1 MQESRQEENPRVS
14 FSWVL
19 VLDSWFSSQTTKF
32 MTITQLE
39 YIVAVDT
46 YRSFVAA
53 ADKCFVTQP
62 TLSMQVQKLED
73 TLGVKIFDRSKQPV
87 TPTEIGIEII
97 SQARIML
104 SESEKIKEIITD
116 RQKELSGELKV
127 GIIPT
132 IAPYILPKILHGFI
146 EKYPQVKLI
155 VWEQTTEQIIAQL
168 KLGVIDCGILSTPL
182 HESTLTEV
190 PVFYENFVAY
200 VSKNSKLSKK
210 KNIVPDD
217 IDMEEIWILNEGHC
231 MREQVLN
238 ICQRRKATQGFKHFE
253 YNTGSVETL
262 KRMVD
267 QNNGATI
274 LPELALADL
283 TDKQLDKVRYFKAPE
298 PAREVS
304 IVIQRNFLKR
314 RMIEALKN
322 EILEFLPK
330 RMKSKKKKEVMEI

>member
-1 MQESRQEENPRVS
+1 
-14 FSWVL
+14 
-19 VLDSWFSSQTTKF
+19 

-46 YRSFVAA
+46 YRSFVLAA
-53 ADKCFVTQP
+53 EKCFVTQP

-73 TLGVKIFDRSKQPV
+73 TLGVKLFDRSKQPV

-97 SQARIML
+97 EQARVML
-104 SESEKIKEIITD
+104 AESEKIKEIITD
-116 RQKELSGELKV
+116 RQKELSGELRV

-132 IAPYILPKILHGFI
+132 VSPYILPKIIGGFI
-146 EKYPQVKLI
+146 QKYPQVKLI
-155 VWEQTTEQIIAQL
+155 VWEQTTEEIVQQL
-168 KLGVIDCGILSTPL
+168 KLGTLDAGILSTPL
-182 HESTLTEV
+182 RESALTEI

-200 VSKNSKLSKK
+200 VSKHSKLSKK
-210 KNIVPDD
+210 KSIIPDD
-217 IDMEEIWILNEGHC
+217 IDMEEIWVLNEGHC

-238 ICQRRKATQGFKHFE
+238 ICQRRKATKGFLHFE

-274 LPELALADL
+274 LPELALAEL
-283 TDKQLDKVRYFKAPE
+283 SDKQLDRVRYFKSPE

-304 IVIQRNFLKR
+304 IVIQKNFLKR

-322 EILEFLPK
+322 EILEFVPK
-330 RMKSKKKKEVMEI
+330 RMKSRKKKEVMEI

>member
-1 MQESRQEENPRVS
+1 
-14 FSWVL
+14 
-19 VLDSWFSSQTTKF
+19 

-53 ADKCFVTQP
+53 ANKCFVTQP
-62 TLSMQVQKLED
+62 TLSMQIQKLED

-87 TPTEIGIEII
+87 VPTEIGEEII
-97 SQARIML
+97 AQARVLIA
-104 SESEKIKEIITD
+104 ESEKIKEIVTD
-116 RQKELSGELKV
+116 RQKELSGELRV

-132 IAPYILPKILHGFI
+132 ISPYILPKILNSFI

-155 VWEQTTEQIIAQL
+155 VWEQTTEQIIQQL
-168 KLGVIDCGILSTPL
+168 KLGTIDCGLLSTPL
-182 HESTLTEV
+182 NESSLTEI

-200 VSKNSKLSKK
+200 AAKSSKLSKK
-210 KNIVPDD
+210 KVITPDD
-217 IDMEEIWILNEGHC
+217 IDMEEIWVLNEGHC

-238 ICQRRKATQGFKHFE
+238 ICQRRKATKGFQHFE

-267 QNNGATI
+267 MNNGATI
-274 LPELALADL
+274 LPELALAEM
-283 TDKQLDKVRYFKAPE
+283 TDKQRDRVRYFKSPE

-304 IVIQRNFLKR
+304 IVMHRNYLKR

-322 EILEFLPK
+322 EILEFVPK
-330 RMKSKKKKEVMEI
+330 RLRTKKKKEIVEI

>member
-1 MQESRQEENPRVS
+1 
-14 FSWVL
+14 
-19 VLDSWFSSQTTKF
+19 

-39 YIVAVDT
+39 YVVAVDT
-46 YRSFVAA
+46 YRSFVMAA
-53 ADKCFVTQP
+53 EKCFVTQP

-87 TPTEIGIEII
+87 IPTEIGSEII
-97 SQARIML
+97 EQARIL
-104 SESEKIKEIITD
+104 LAESEKIREIVSD

-132 IAPYILPKILHGFI
+132 VSPYTLPRIISGFI

-155 VWEQTTEQIIAQL
+155 VWEHTTEDIIREL
-168 KLGVIDCGILSTPL
+168 KLGTLDCGILSTPL
-182 HESTLTEV
+182 HESSLTEI

-200 VSKNSKLSKK
+200 VSKHSKLSKK
-210 KNIVPDD
+210 KSITPDD
-217 IDMEEIWILNEGHC
+217 IDIEEIYVLNEGHC

-238 ICQRRKATQGFKHFE
+238 ICQRRRSTRGFLHFE

-274 LPELALADL
+274 LPELALTEL
-283 TDKQLDKVRYFKAPE
+283 SDKQLDKVRYFKTPE

-304 IVIQRNFLKR
+304 IVIQKNFLKR

-322 EILEFLPK
+322 EILEFVPK
-330 RMKSKKKKEVMEI
+330 RMRSKKKKEVMEI

>member
-1 MQESRQEENPRVS
+1 
-14 FSWVL
+14 
-19 VLDSWFSSQTTKF
+19 

-46 YRSFVAA
+46 YRSFVLAA
-53 ADKCFVTQP
+53 EKCFVTQP

-73 TLGVKIFDRSKQPV
+73 TLGVKLFDRSKQPV

-97 SQARIML
+97 EQARVML
-104 SESEKIKEIITD
+104 AESEKIKEIITD

-132 IAPYILPKILHGFI
+132 VSPYILPKIIGGFVQ
-146 EKYPQVKLI
+146 KYPQVKLI
-155 VWEQTTEQIIAQL
+155 VWEQTTEEIVQQL
-168 KLGVIDCGILSTPL
+168 KLGTLDCGIMSTPL
-182 HESTLTEV
+182 REAALTEI

-200 VSKNSKLSKK
+200 VSRHSKLSKK
-210 KNIVPDD
+210 KSISPED
-217 IDMEEIWILNEGHC
+217 IDMEEIWVLNEGHC

-238 ICQRRKATQGFKHFE
+238 ICQRRRATKGFLHFE

-262 KRMVD
+262 KRMVE

-274 LPELALADL
+274 LPELALAEL
-283 TDKQLDKVRYFKAPE
+283 NDKQLDRVRYFKSPE

-304 IVIQRNFLKR
+304 IVIQKNFLKR

-322 EILEFLPK
+322 EILEFVPK
-330 RMKSKKKKEVMEI
+330 RMKSRKKKEVMEI

>member
-1 MQESRQEENPRVS
+1 
-14 FSWVL
+14 
-19 VLDSWFSSQTTKF
+19 

-46 YRSFVAA
+46 YRSFVLAA
-53 ADKCFVTQP
+53 EKCFVTQP

-73 TLGVKIFDRSKQPV
+73 TLGVKLFDRSKQPV
-87 TPTEIGIEII
+87 SPTEIGVEII
-97 SQARIML
+97 DQARIML
-104 SESEKIKEIITD
+104 AESEKIKEIITD

-132 IAPYILPKILHGFI
+132 VSPYILPKIISGFI
-146 EKYPQVKLI
+146 QKYPQVKLI
-155 VWEQTTEQIIAQL
+155 VWEQTTEEIIQQL
-168 KLGVIDCGILSTPL
+168 KLGTLDCGILSTPL
-182 HESTLTEV
+182 RESALTEI

-200 VSKNSKLSKK
+200 VSKHSKLSKK
-210 KNIVPDD
+210 KSISPED
-217 IDMEEIWILNEGHC
+217 IDMEEIWVLNEGHC

-238 ICQRRKATQGFKHFE
+238 ICQRRRATKSFLHFE

-274 LPELALADL
+274 LPELALAEL
-283 TDKQLDKVRYFKAPE
+283 NDKQLDRVRYFKSPE

-304 IVIQRNFLKR
+304 IVIQKNFLKR

-322 EILEFLPK
+322 EILEFVPK
-330 RMKSKKKKEVMEI
+330 RMKSRKKKEVMEI

>member
-1 MQESRQEENPRVS
+1 
-14 FSWVL
+14 
-19 VLDSWFSSQTTKF
+19 

-53 ADKCFVTQP
+53 AEKCFVTQP

-73 TLGVKIFDRSKQPV
+73 TLGVKLFDRSKQPV
-87 TPTEIGIEII
+87 IPTEIGIEII
-97 SQARIML
+97 AQARAVL
-104 SESEKIKEIITD
+104 SECEKIREVITD
-116 RQKELSGELKV
+116 RQRELSGELRV

-132 IAPYILPKILHGFI
+132 VAPYILPRILHGFI
-146 EKYPQVKLI
+146 GKYPQVKLI
-155 VWEQTTEQIIAQL
+155 VSEQTTDQIVQQL
-168 KLGVIDCGILSTPL
+168 KLGLIDCGILSTPL
-182 HESTLTEV
+182 HENSLTEI

-210 KNIVPDD
+210 KNISPDD
-217 IDMEEIWILNEGHC
+217 IDIEEIWVLDEGHC

-238 ICQRRKATQGFKHFE
+238 ICQRRKSTQSFKHFE

-267 QNNGATI
+267 QNDGATI
-274 LPELALADL
+274 LPELALTDL
-283 TDKQLDKVRYFKAPE
+283 SEKQLDKVRYFKSPE

-314 RMIEALKN
+314 RMIEALKS

-330 RMKSKKKKEVMEI
+330 RMKSKKKKEVMDI

>member
-1 MQESRQEENPRVS
+1 
-14 FSWVL
+14 
-19 VLDSWFSSQTTKF
+19 

-46 YRSFVAA
+46 YRSFVSAA
-53 ADKCFVTQP
+53 EKCFVTQP

-73 TLGVKIFDRSKQPV
+73 TLGVKLFDRSKQPV

-97 SQARIML
+97 SQARILL

-116 RQKELSGELKV
+116 RQRELSGELKI

-155 VWEQTTEQIIAQL
+155 VWEQTTEQIIQQL
-168 KLGVIDCGILSTPL
+168 KLGMIDCGILSTPL
-182 HESTLTEV
+182 HESNLIEI

-274 LPELALADL
+274 LPELALSDL
-283 TDKQLDKVRYFKAPE
+283 SDKQLDKVRYFKSPE

-330 RMKSKKKKEVMEI
+330 RMKNKKKKEVMEI

>member
-1 MQESRQEENPRVS
+1 
-14 FSWVL
+14 
-19 VLDSWFSSQTTKF
+19 

-46 YRSFVAA
+46 YKSFVLAA
-53 ADKCFVTQP
+53 EKCFVTQP

-73 TLGVKIFDRSKQPV
+73 MLGVKIFDRTRQPIATTEV
-87 TPTEIGIEII
+87 GTEIIA
-97 SQARIML
+97 QARVML
-104 SESEKIKEIITD
+104 AESYKIKEIVTD
-116 RQKELSGELKV
+116 RQKELSGELKI

-132 IAPYILPKILHGFI
+132 ISPYILPKIISRFV
-146 EKYPQVKLI
+146 EKYPLVKLL
-155 VWEQTTEQIIAQL
+155 VWEQNTEQIIQQL
-168 KLGVIDCGILSTPL
+168 KIGTIDCGILSTPL
-182 HESTLTEV
+182 HESTLTEI

-200 VSKNSKLSKK
+200 VSKTSKLFKK
-210 KNIVPDD
+210 KQIVPDEID
-217 IDMEEIWILNEGHC
+217 IEELWVLNEGHC

-238 ICQRRKATQGFKHFE
+238 ICQRRKSTKGFKHFE
-253 YNTGSVETL
+253 YYTGSVDTL
-262 KRMVD
+262 KRMVE

-283 TDKQLDKVRYFKAPE
+283 SDKQLDKIRYFKSPE

-322 EILEFLPK
+322 EILEFVPK
-330 RMKSKKKKEVMEI
+330 KLKTKKKKEVIDI

>member
-1 MQESRQEENPRVS
+1 
-14 FSWVL
+14 
-19 VLDSWFSSQTTKF
+19 

-53 ADKCFVTQP
+53 AEKCFVTQP

-73 TLGVKIFDRSKQPV
+73 TLGVKLFDRSKQPV

-97 SQARIML
+97 TQARIL
-104 SESEKIKEIITD
+104 LGESEKIKEIITD

-155 VWEQTTEQIIAQL
+155 VWEQTTEQIIQQL
-168 KLGVIDCGILSTPL
+168 KLGMIDCGILSTPL
-182 HESTLTEV
+182 HESTLTEI

-200 VSKNSKLSKK
+200 VSKHSKLSKK
-210 KNIVPDD
+210 KSISPDD

-238 ICQRRKATQGFKHFE
+238 ICQRRKSTQGFKHFE

-274 LPELALADL
+274 LPELALAEL
-283 TDKQLDKVRYFKAPE
+283 SDKQLDKVRYFKSPE

-330 RMKSKKKKEVMEI
+330 RMKNKKKKEVMEI

>member
-1 MQESRQEENPRVS
+1 
-14 FSWVL
+14 
-19 VLDSWFSSQTTKF
+19 

-39 YIVAVDT
+39 YVVAVDT
-46 YRSFVAA
+46 YRSFVMAA
-53 ADKCFVTQP
+53 EKCFVTQP

-87 TPTEIGIEII
+87 VPTEIGVEII
-97 SQARIML
+97 EQARIL
-104 SESEKIKEIITD
+104 LGESEKIREIISD

-132 IAPYILPKILHGFI
+132 VSPYILPKIISGFI

-155 VWEQTTEQIIAQL
+155 VWEHTTEDIIQEL
-168 KLGVIDCGILSTPL
+168 KLGTLDCGVLSTPL
-182 HESTLTEV
+182 HEPSLTEI

-200 VSKNSKLSKK
+200 VSKHSKLSKK
-210 KNIVPDD
+210 KSITPED
-217 IDMEEIWILNEGHC
+217 IDIEEIYVLNEGHC

-238 ICQRRKATQGFKHFE
+238 ICQRRRSTKSFLHFE

-274 LPELALADL
+274 LPELALAEL
-283 TDKQLDKVRYFKAPE
+283 SDKQLDKVRYFKTPE

-304 IVIQRNFLKR
+304 IVIQKNFLKR

-322 EILEFLPK
+322 EILEFVPK
-330 RMKSKKKKEVMEI
+330 RMRSKKKKEVMEL

>member
-1 MQESRQEENPRVS
+1 
-14 FSWVL
+14 
-19 VLDSWFSSQTTKF
+19 

-46 YRSFVAA
+46 YRSFVLAA
-53 ADKCFVTQP
+53 EKCFVTQP

-73 TLGVKIFDRSKQPV
+73 TLGVKLFDRSKQPV

-97 SQARIML
+97 EQARVML
-104 SESEKIKEIITD
+104 AESEKIKEIITD

-132 IAPYILPKILHGFI
+132 VSPYILPKIIGGFI
-146 EKYPQVKLI
+146 QKYPQVKLI
-155 VWEQTTEQIIAQL
+155 VWEQTTEEIVQQL
-168 KLGVIDCGILSTPL
+168 KLGTLDAGILSTPL
-182 HESTLTEV
+182 REPALTEI

-200 VSKNSKLSKK
+200 VSKHSKLSKK
-210 KNIVPDD
+210 KTIIPDD
-217 IDMEEIWILNEGHC
+217 IDMEEIWVLNEGHC

-238 ICQRRKATQGFKHFE
+238 ICQRRKATKGFLHFE

-274 LPELALADL
+274 LPELALAEL
-283 TDKQLDKVRYFKAPE
+283 SDKQLDRVRYFKSPE

-304 IVIQRNFLKR
+304 IVIQKNFLKR

-322 EILEFLPK
+322 EILEFVPK
-330 RMKSKKKKEVMEI
+330 RMKSRKKKEVMEI

>member
-1 MQESRQEENPRVS
+1 
-14 FSWVL
+14 
-19 VLDSWFSSQTTKF
+19 

-46 YRSFVAA
+46 YRSFVMAA
-53 ADKCFVTQP
+53 ERCFVTQP

-73 TLGVKIFDRSKQPV
+73 TLRVKIFDRSKQPV
-87 TPTEIGIEII
+87 SPTEIGNEII
-97 SQARIML
+97 AQARIL
-104 SESEKIKEIITD
+104 LGESEKIKEIISD

-132 IAPYILPKILHGFI
+132 VAPYILPKILAGFI

-155 VWEQTTEQIIAQL
+155 VWEQTTEQIIQQL

-182 HESTLTEV
+182 RESSLTEM

-200 VSKNSKLSKK
+200 VSNKSKLSKK
-210 KNIVPDD
+210 KTISPDD
-217 IDMEEIWILNEGHC
+217 IDMEEIWVLNEGHC

-238 ICQRRKATQGFKHFE
+238 ICQRRRSTQGFKHFE

-267 QNNGATI
+267 INNGATI
-274 LPELALADL
+274 LPELAVYDL
-283 TDKQLDKVRYFKAPE
+283 EGEQLEKVRYFKSPV

-304 IVIQRNFLKR
+304 IVVQRNFLKR
-314 RMIEALKN
+314 RLIEAIKN
-322 EILEFLPK
+322 EILDFLPK
-330 RMKSKKKKEVMEI
+330 RMKTKKKKELMEI

>member
-1 MQESRQEENPRVS
+1 
-14 FSWVL
+14 
-19 VLDSWFSSQTTKF
+19 

-46 YRSFVAA
+46 YRSFVSA

-97 SQARIML
+97 SQARILL

-146 EKYPQVKLI
+146 EKYPQVKLV

-182 HESTLTEV
+182 HESTLTEL

>member
-1 MQESRQEENPRVS
+1 
-14 FSWVL
+14 
-19 VLDSWFSSQTTKF
+19 
-32 MTITQLE
+32 MTIVQLE

-53 ADKCFVTQP
+53 AEKCFVTQP
-62 TLSMQVQKLED
+62 TLSMQIQKLED
-73 TLGVKIFDRSKQPV
+73 TLGVKLFDRTKQPV
-87 TPTEIGIEII
+87 TPTEIGIDII
-97 SQARIML
+97 AQARVL
-104 SESEKIKEIITD
+104 LAESEKIKEIITD

-132 IAPYILPKILHGFI
+132 ISPYILPKILNGFVA
-146 EKYPQVKLI
+146 KYPHVKLI
-155 VWEQTTEQIIAQL
+155 VWEQTTENIIQQL
-168 KLGVIDCGILSTPL
+168 KLGTIDCGILSTPL
-182 HESTLTEV
+182 HESALLEI

-200 VSKNSKLSKK
+200 TSKSSKLYKK
-210 KNIVPDD
+210 KSINPDD
-217 IDMEEIWILNEGHC
+217 IDMEEIWVLNEGHC

-274 LPELALADL
+274 LPELALSDL
-283 TDKQLDKVRYFKAPE
+283 SDKQMDRVRYFKTPE

-304 IVIQRNFLKR
+304 IVIQKNYLKR
-314 RMIEALKN
+314 RMIDALKA
-322 EILEFLPK
+322 EILEFVPK
-330 RMKSKKKKEVMEI
+330 RMRSKKKKEVMEI

>member
-1 MQESRQEENPRVS
+1 
-14 FSWVL
+14 
-19 VLDSWFSSQTTKF
+19 

-53 ADKCFVTQP
+53 ANKCFVTQP

-87 TPTEIGIEII
+87 IPTEIGEEII
-97 SQARIML
+97 AQARVLI
-104 SESEKIKEIITD
+104 SESEKLKEIVTD

-132 IAPYILPKILHGFI
+132 IAPYILPKILSGFI

-155 VWEQTTEQIIAQL
+155 VWEQTTEQIIQQL
-168 KLGVIDCGILSTPL
+168 KLGTLDCGILSTPL
-182 HESTLTEV
+182 HESSLTEI

-200 VSKNSKLSKK
+200 AAKTSKLFKK
-210 KNIVPDD
+210 KTISPDD
-217 IDMEEIWILNEGHC
+217 IDMEEIWVLNEGHC

-238 ICQRRKATQGFKHFE
+238 ICQRRKATKGFQHFE

-267 QNNGATI
+267 MNNGATI
-274 LPELALADL
+274 LPELALADM
-283 TDKQLDKVRYFKAPE
+283 TDKQRDRIRYFKSPE

-304 IVIQRNFLKR
+304 IVIHRNFLKR

-322 EILEFLPK
+322 EILDFVPK
-330 RMKSKKKKEVMEI
+330 RLRNKKKKEIMEI

>member
-1 MQESRQEENPRVS
+1 
-14 FSWVL
+14 
-19 VLDSWFSSQTTKF
+19 

-53 ADKCFVTQP
+53 ANKCYVTQP

-87 TPTEIGIEII
+87 VPTEIGEEII
-97 SQARIML
+97 AQARVLIA
-104 SESEKIKEIITD
+104 ESEKIKEIVTD

-132 IAPYILPKILHGFI
+132 ISPYILPKILNSFI

-155 VWEQTTEQIIAQL
+155 VWEQTTEQIIQQL
-168 KLGVIDCGILSTPL
+168 KLGTLDCGLLSTPL
-182 HESTLTEV
+182 NESTLTEI

-200 VSKNSKLSKK
+200 ASKSSKLFKK
-210 KNIVPDD
+210 KTITPDD
-217 IDMEEIWILNEGHC
+217 IDMEEIWVLNEGHC

-238 ICQRRKATQGFKHFE
+238 ICQRRKATKGFQHFE

-267 QNNGATI
+267 MNNGATI
-274 LPELALADL
+274 LPELALAEM
-283 TDKQLDKVRYFKAPE
+283 TDKQRDRVRYFKSPE

-304 IVIQRNFLKR
+304 IVMHRNYLKR

-322 EILEFLPK
+322 EILEFVPK
-330 RMKSKKKKEVMEI
+330 RLRTKKKKEIVEI

>member
-1 MQESRQEENPRVS
+1 
-14 FSWVL
+14 
-19 VLDSWFSSQTTKF
+19 

-53 ADKCFVTQP
+53 ANKCYVTQP

-87 TPTEIGIEII
+87 IPTEIGEEII
-97 SQARIML
+97 AQARVLIA
-104 SESEKIKEIITD
+104 ESEKIKEIVTD

-132 IAPYILPKILHGFI
+132 ISPYILPKILNSFI

-155 VWEQTTEQIIAQL
+155 VWEQTTEQIIQQL
-168 KLGVIDCGILSTPL
+168 KLGTLDCGLLSTPL
-182 HESTLTEV
+182 NESTLTEI

-200 VSKNSKLSKK
+200 ASKSSKLFKK
-210 KNIVPDD
+210 KTITPDD
-217 IDMEEIWILNEGHC
+217 IDMEEIWVLNEGHC

-238 ICQRRKATQGFKHFE
+238 ICQRRKATKGFQHFE

-267 QNNGATI
+267 MNNGATI
-274 LPELALADL
+274 LPELALAEM
-283 TDKQLDKVRYFKAPE
+283 TDKQRDRVRYFKSPE

-304 IVIQRNFLKR
+304 IVMHRNYLKR

-322 EILEFLPK
+322 EILEFVPK
-330 RMKSKKKKEVMEI
+330 RLRTKKKKEIVEI

>member
-1 MQESRQEENPRVS
+1 
-14 FSWVL
+14 
-19 VLDSWFSSQTTKF
+19 

-39 YIVAVDT
+39 YVVAIDT
-46 YRSFVAA
+46 YRSFVSA

-62 TLSMQVQKLED
+62 TLSMQIQKLED

-87 TPTEIGIEII
+87 IPTEIGTEII
-97 SQARIML
+97 AQARILL
-104 SESEKIKEIITD
+104 SESEKIKEIISD
-116 RQKELSGELKV
+116 RQRELSGELKV

-132 IAPYILPKILHGFI
+132 VAPYILPKILHGFI
-146 EKYPQVKLI
+146 AKYPQVKLI
-155 VWEQTTEQIIAQL
+155 VSEQTTEQIVQEL
-168 KLGVIDCGILSTPL
+168 KLGLLDCGILSTPL
-182 HESTLTEV
+182 RETALTEI

-200 VSKNSKLSKK
+200 VSKHSKLSKK
-210 KNIVPDD
+210 KSIVPDD

-274 LPELALADL
+274 LPELALSDL
-283 TDKQLDKVRYFKAPE
+283 TDKQLDKVRYFKSPE

-314 RMIEALKN
+314 RMIEALRN

-330 RMKSKKKKEVMEI
+330 RMKSKKKKDVMDI

>member
-1 MQESRQEENPRVS
+1 
-14 FSWVL
+14 
-19 VLDSWFSSQTTKF
+19 
-32 MTITQLE
+32 MTIVQLE

-46 YRSFVAA
+46 YRSFVLAA
-53 ADKCFVTQP
+53 EKCFVTQP
-62 TLSMQVQKLED
+62 TMSMQVQKLED
-73 TLGVKIFDRSKQPV
+73 TLGVKLFDRSKQPV
-87 TPTEIGIEII
+87 TPTEIGVAII
-97 SQARIML
+97 AQARTL
-104 SESEKIKEIITD
+104 LGESEKIKEIITD

-132 IAPYILPKILHGFI
+132 IAPYILPKILQGFV

-155 VWEQTTEQIIAQL
+155 VWEQTTENIIQQL
-168 KLGVIDCGILSTPL
+168 KLGMLDCGILSTPL
-182 HESTLTEV
+182 HEANLTEI

-200 VSKNSKLSKK
+200 TSKNSQLSKK
-210 KNIVPDD
+210 RTINPED
-217 IDMEEIWILNEGHC
+217 IDMEEIWVLNEGHC

-274 LPELALADL
+274 LPELALSDL
-283 TDKQLDKVRYFKAPE
+283 TDRQLAQVRYFKSPE

-314 RMIEALKN
+314 RMIYALKA
-322 EILEFLPK
+322 EILEFVPK
-330 RMKSKKKKEVMEI
+330 RMRTKKKRDVMEIS

>member
-1 MQESRQEENPRVS
+1 
-14 FSWVL
+14 
-19 VLDSWFSSQTTKF
+19 

-46 YRSFVAA
+46 YRSFVLAA
-53 ADKCFVTQP
+53 EKCFVTQP

-97 SQARIML
+97 TQARVML
-104 SESEKIKEIITD
+104 SESEKIREIISD
-116 RQKELSGELKV
+116 RQKELSGELRV

-132 IAPYILPKILHGFI
+132 ISPYILPKIIHGFI
-146 EKYPQVKLI
+146 AKYPQVKLV
-155 VWEQTTEQIIAQL
+155 VWEQTTEEIVQHL
-168 KLGVIDCGILSTPL
+168 KLGKIDCGILSTPL
-182 HESTLTEV
+182 HENNLTEI

-210 KNIVPDD
+210 KNIIPDD

-238 ICQRRKATQGFKHFE
+238 ICQRRKATKGFQHFE

-283 TDKQLDKVRYFKAPE
+283 SEKQLDKVRYFKSPE

-322 EILEFLPK
+322 EILEFVPK
-330 RMKSKKKKEVMEI
+330 RMKSKKKKELMDI

>member
-1 MQESRQEENPRVS
+1 
-14 FSWVL
+14 
-19 VLDSWFSSQTTKF
+19 

-53 ADKCFVTQP
+53 AEKCFVTQP

-73 TLGVKIFDRSKQPV
+73 TLGVKLFDRSKQPV

-97 SQARIML
+97 EQARIL
-104 SESEKIKEIITD
+104 LAEGEKIKEIITD
-116 RQKELSGELKV
+116 RKKELSGELKV

-132 IAPYILPKILHGFI
+132 VSPYILPKIIGGFVQ
-146 EKYPQVKLI
+146 KYPQVKLI
-155 VWEQTTEQIIAQL
+155 VWEQTTEEIVQQL
-168 KLGVIDCGILSTPL
+168 KLGILDCGIMSTPL
-182 HESTLTEV
+182 HEESLTEI

-200 VSKNSKLSKK
+200 VSKHSKLSKK
-210 KNIVPDD
+210 KSISPDD

-238 ICQRRKATQGFKHFE
+238 ICKRRKATQGFKHFE
-253 YNTGSVETL
+253 YNTRSVATF

-274 LPELALADL
+274 LPELALTDL
-283 TDKQLDKVRYFKAPE
+283 TDKQMDKVRYFTSHH
-298 PAREVS
+298 PAE
-304 IVIQRNFLKR
+304 
-314 RMIEALKN
+314 
-322 EILEFLPK
+322 
-330 RMKSKKKKEVMEI
+330 KE